1 MRADLFLVEH
11 GHATT
16 RSQAQRLIAA
26 GVQWRVDEAVA
37 WKKVAK
43 NGDEIPG
50 NAELQVLDTTEA
62 KYISRGG
69 LKLEGALKST
79 GLSVS
84 GLRCLDIGQSTGGFT
99 DCLLQHGAEQVVGVD
114 VGHGQLHDTLR
125 ADERVVCIEGV
136 NARSLTADELVE
148 HHRRA
153 LLGESDEGAPQ
164 YGNYAFSDD
173 EDGQDEEG
181 EDAGD
186 GAEDGLESD
195 GFNPVFDFLTG
206 DLSFISLTLVLPAV
220 VRLLK
225 PHGHLLMLVKPQFEL
240 QPGQIGKGGIVRDPV
255 HFEFVEKRLR
265 DACAALGLEVK
276 AWLES
281 PIAGGD
287 GNREFFI
294 HAQKGEH
301 VIGED
306 QPLAAAP
313 KRKVAQ
319 RVSRSELRALRGPH
333 EDSEEA
339 EAAHAGQHGPAK
351 RRGKKTED
359 N

>member
-16 RSQAQRLIAA
+16 RSQAQRLIAS

-50 NAELQVLDTTEA
+50 NAELQVPDTTEA

-79 GLSVS
+79 GLDVA

-99 DCLLQHGAEQVVGVD
+99 DCLLQHGAAQVVGVD
-114 VGHGQLHDTLR
+114 VGHGQLHDSLR
-125 ADERVVCIEGV
+125 SDERVVCIEGV
-136 NARSLTADELVE
+136 NARSLTADDLTE
-148 HHRRA
+148 HYRRA
-153 LLGESDEGAPQ
+153 LHGSSLADD
-164 YGNYAFSDD
+164 AFADVE
-173 EDGQDEEG
+173 EDGYSDQDT
-181 EDAGD
+181 
-186 GAEDGLESD
+186 D
-195 GFNPVFDFLTG
+195 GFSPVFDFLTG

-225 PHGHLLMLVKPQFEL
+225 ADGQLLMLVKPQFEL
-240 QPGQIGKGGIVRDPV
+240 QPGQIGKGGIVRDAA
-255 HFEFVEKRLR
+255 HFDFVEKRLR
-265 DACAALGLEVK
+265 DACADLGLDVK
-276 AWLES
+276 AWLAS

-294 HAQKGEH
+294 HAQKGHE
-301 VIGED
+301 VQGED

-313 KRKVAQ
+313 KRKAAK
-319 RVSRSELRALRGPH
+319 RVPRSEMRASREPH
-333 EDSEEA
+333 EDSEAA

-351 RRGKKTED
+351 RRGKKSDD
-359 N
+359 NATSD

>member
-16 RSQAQRLIAA
+16 RSQAQRLIAS

-79 GLSVS
+79 GLDVT

-99 DCLLQHGAEQVVGVD
+99 DCLLQHGAAQVVGVD
-114 VGHGQLHDTLR
+114 VGHGQLHDSLR
-125 ADERVVCIEGV
+125 ADARVVCIEGV
-136 NARSLTADELVE
+136 NARSLTADDLVA
-148 HHRRA
+148 HYRRA
-153 LLGESDEGAPQ
+153 LHVSSGSEDDFDDAYESD
-164 YGNYAFSDD
+164 
-173 EDGQDEEG
+173 DGDEEA
-181 EDAGD
+181 D
-186 GAEDGLESD
+186 D
-195 GFNPVFDFLTG
+195 GFDPVFDFLTG

-225 PHGHLLMLVKPQFEL
+225 ADGQLLMLVKPQFEL
-240 QPGQIGKGGIVRDPV
+240 QPGQIGKGGIVRDAAL
-255 HFEFVEKRLR
+255 FDFVEKRLR
-265 DACAALGLEVK
+265 DACAGLGLDVL
-276 AWLES
+276 AWLAS

-294 HAQKGEH
+294 HAQKGHEAM
-301 VIGED
+301 GED

-313 KRKVAQ
+313 QRKVVK
-319 RVSRSELRALRGPH
+319 RVPRSELRASREPH
-333 EDSEEA
+333 EDSELA
-339 EAAHAGQHGPAK
+339 NAGQPGPARTK
-351 RRGKKTED
+351 RRDKKSDD
-359 N
+359 NPTSD